1 MSGATPQETKTAETA
16 WNADLRSARG
26 PQVREG
32 ATPRLLTAPPAWN
45 ANLRGS
51 THGLER
57 RLQPARGPQVR
68 EGATPLL
75 RTAPPAWN
83 ANLRGST
90 RGLERRLQP
99 ARGPQVREGATPLLR
114 TALPAWNADLRSA
127 RAGRRPA
134 HGTSLF
140 ALVALTTAALTLTGC
155 DADNTLP
162 GRSRPIFE
170 HDWPAPAEVMGGPSA
185 FTAPDPAEALFE
197 ASSGVRAYIVPA
209 ETDPLVRITA
219 ALPLGRLHEAEGEAG
234 ASALLTH
241 LLTTRGAAGTSE
253 PLSLRLAEL
262 GASLSAVETLD
273 ATHLSL
279 NVLPE
284 DWRAGVELLVGLL
297 RDPDLDAPT
306 IREYRAGPGYD
317 MPMAGIVG
325 AGYRPKVELERFV
338 HGYPLAPPEPG
349 TSVSLA
355 AVRALAARS
364 LAADRVVFGI
374 GGAASRAEAE
384 EVLESATDGWAASG
398 EPAPDP
404 AVIEPGEPPNSFHT
418 VDVPSLEGWI
428 AIGRPVGAVPE
439 GDRAPLAILR
449 FILAERLN
457 IAAREK
463 RGLANRDDFEVPET
477 ASGTGLLLVR
487 TGGRPEAV
495 GPLVRYSLEEI
506 ARMHDPD
513 APVTGGEVTRA
524 QGWLLGAV
532 WQRSLELATDA
543 SRTFAIEAVRHGG
556 AGGLMSWPDAVR
568 SVTATDVKR
577 VAQEYLDP
585 AEFTTVVAG
594 PLAEIRAARHPRWP
608 VALDHLEAELSGPQ

>member
-1 MSGATPQETKTAETA
+1 MSGG
-16 WNADLRSARG
+16 SAGLQTGTRG
-26 PQVREG
+26 
-32 ATPRLLTAPPAWN
+32 
-45 ANLRGS
+45 
-51 THGLER
+51 GLER
-57 RLQPARGPQVR
+57 RSPDRHAQRSA
-68 EGATPLL
+68 L
-75 RTAPPAWN
+75 RTSQLHSEQVVPASAW
-83 ANLRGST
+83 SS
-90 RGLERRLQP
+90 P
-99 ARGPQVREGATPLLR
+99 AEV
-114 TALPAWNADLRSA
+114 ALTAWNADLRSA

-134 HGTSLF
+134 HGAPLF
-140 ALVALTTAALTLTGC
+140 ALVVLAALTLTAC
-155 DADNTLP
+155 DSDNTLP

-170 HDWPAPAEVMGGPSA
+170 HDWPAPGDVVGGPST
-185 FTAPDPAEALFE
+185 FIPPDPAEALFE

-209 ETDPLVRITA
+209 GGDPLVRITA
-219 ALPLGRLHEAEGEAG
+219 ALPLGRLHEADGEAG

-241 LLTTRGAAGTSE
+241 LLTTRGPAGAGD

-284 DWRAGVELLVGLL
+284 DWRAGLELLVEII
-297 RDPDLDAPT
+297 RDPDLDAQT
-306 IREYRAGPGYD
+306 IRDYRTGAGYD

-325 AGYRPKVELERFV
+325 DGYRPKVELERFL

-374 GGAASRAEAE
+374 GGAVSRVEAEAA
-384 EVLESATDGWAASG
+384 LESATDGWAAG
-398 EPAPDP
+398 GGPAPAP
-404 AVIEPGEPPNSFHT
+404 ALVEPGEVASRFHT

-428 AIGRPVGAVPE
+428 AIGRAVGPVPE
-439 GDRAPLAILR
+439 EDRAPLAVLR

-463 RGLANRDDFEVPET
+463 RGLANRDDFEVPAT

-506 ARMHDPD
+506 ARMHDP
-513 APVTGGEVTRA
+513 AEPVTAAEVTRA

-532 WQRSLELATDA
+532 WQRSLELASDA
-543 SRTFAIEAVRHGG
+543 SLTFAVEEVRRGGADDLMGWPEAVG
-556 AGGLMSWPDAVR
+556 
-568 SVTATDVKR
+568 SVTAAEVKR
-577 VAQEYLDP
+577 VALEYLDP
-585 AEFTTVVAG
+585 ADFTTVVAG

-608 VALDHLEAELSGPQ
+608 VALDDLEAELSGEQ

>member
-1 MSGATPQETKTAETA
+1 MKAGSAGLQTGTAARTGCEGALRRAAWTAGTA
-16 WNADLRSARG
+16 GTAGLQTGTAARRAALRSRIA
-26 PQVREG
+26 
-32 ATPRLLTAPPAWN
+32 LT
-45 ANLRGS
+45 
-51 THGLER
+51 
-57 RLQPARGPQVR
+57 
-68 EGATPLL
+68 
-75 RTAPPAWN
+75 
-83 ANLRGST
+83 
-90 RGLERRLQP
+90 
-99 ARGPQVREGATPLLR
+99 
-114 TALPAWNADLRSA
+114 
-127 RAGRRPA
+127 
-134 HGTSLF
+134 
-140 ALVALTTAALTLTGC
+140 ALTTAALTLTAC
-155 DADNTLP
+155 DSDNTLP

-170 HDWPAPAEVMGGPSA
+170 HDWPDPGQVLGGTSA
-185 FTAPDPAEALFE
+185 FTPPDSAEALYE
-197 ASSGVRAYIVPA
+197 SSSGLRAYIVPA

-241 LLTTRGAAGTSE
+241 LLTTRGVAGAEE

-262 GASLSAVETLD
+262 GSSLSAVETLD

-284 DWRAGVELLVGLL
+284 DWREGLELLVEVV
-297 RDPDLDAPT
+297 RRPDLDGAA
-306 IREYRAGPGYD
+306 IRAYRTGAGYD

-349 TSVSLA
+349 TSVSPA

-374 GGAASRAEAE
+374 GGAVSRSEVEEA
-384 EVLESATDGWAASG
+384 LDAATAGWAASG
-398 EPAPDP
+398 EPAPGP
-404 AVIEPGEPPNSFHT
+404 AVIEPGEPPGRFHT

-439 GDRAPLAILR
+439 ADRAPLAVLR

-477 ASGTGLLLVR
+477 AFGTGLLLVR

-495 GPLVRYSLEEI
+495 GPLVRYSLDEI

-513 APVTGGEVTRA
+513 APVTDGEVVRA

-532 WQRSLELATDA
+532 WQRSLELAIDA
-543 SRTFAIEAVRHGG
+543 SRTFAIEEVRHGS
-556 AGGLMSWPDAVR
+556 AGRLMGWPDAVR
-568 SVTATDVKR
+568 AVTAGDVKR

-585 AEFTTVVAG
+585 ADFTTVVAG

-608 VALDHLEAELSGPQ
+608 VALDDLEAELSGEQ

>member
-1 MSGATPQETKTAETA
+1 MSAGTAASSPGGGLQTGT
-16 WNADLRSARG
+16 RG
-26 PQVREG
+26 
-32 ATPRLLTAPPAWN
+32 
-45 ANLRGS
+45 
-51 THGLER
+51 GLER
-57 RLQPARGPQVR
+57 RLQPACGSQVR
-68 EGATPLL
+68 DGAALLPLTVLPARSAGLRPASPAVAGEIAPRLL
-75 RTAPPAWN
+75 RI
-83 ANLRGST
+83 
-90 RGLERRLQP
+90 
-99 ARGPQVREGATPLLR
+99 
-114 TALPAWNADLRSA
+114 
-127 RAGRRPA
+127 
-134 HGTSLF
+134 
-140 ALVALTTAALTLTGC
+140 VAVSAALTLTAC
-155 DADNTLP
+155 DTDNTLP

-170 HDWPAPAEVMGGPSA
+170 HDWPDPGEVLGGPSA
-185 FTAPDPAEALFE
+185 FIPPDPGEALFE

-209 ETDPLVRITA
+209 ETDPLVRITV
-219 ALPLGRLHEAEGEAG
+219 ALPLGRLHEREGEAG

-241 LLTTRGAAGTSE
+241 LLTTRGAAGAGD

-262 GASLSAVETLD
+262 GTSLSAVETLD

-284 DWRAGVELLVGLL
+284 DWRAGLELLVGLL
-297 RDPDLDAPT
+297 RGPDLDART
-306 IREYRAGPGYD
+306 IRASRAGAGYA

-338 HGYPLAPPEPG
+338 LGYPLAPPEPG
-349 TSVSLA
+349 MSVPLA

-374 GGAASRAEAE
+374 GGAVIRAEAE
-384 EVLESATDGWAASG
+384 GALESATDGWAASG
-398 EPAPDP
+398 EPAPEP
-404 AVIEPGEPPNSFHT
+404 AVIEPGEPSSHFHA

-428 AIGRPVGAVPE
+428 AIGRVVGAVPE
-439 GDRAPLAILR
+439 TDRAPLAVLR

-463 RGLANRDDFEVPET
+463 RGLANRDDFEIPET

-495 GPLVRYSLEEI
+495 GPLVRYSLDEI

-513 APVTGGEVTRA
+513 TPVTGTEVVRA
-524 QGWLLGAV
+524 RGWLLGAA

-543 SRTFAIEAVRHGG
+543 SRTFAVEAVRYGS
-556 AGGLMSWPDAVR
+556 ADRLMNWPDAVR
-568 SVTATDVKR
+568 AVTAADVER

-585 AEFTTVVAG
+585 VGFTTVVAG

-608 VALDHLEAELSGPQ
+608 VSLDDLEAELSGEQ